1 MKRRGQVGLLF
12 ACNRSRQAPCD
23 AGWYSGIY
31 GEECKSECDLLRVR
45 VIAINDRVPW
55 HAFQSDRE
63 VRANEGVKMPEIVN
77 LTADF
82 EKQTFNFADTD
93 RLIKLA
99 YLPRLIN
106 DLKPLKTM
114 AGPTRLELAT
124 SGVTVRSLHLTKTY
138 QIVKNK
144 AF

>member
-1 MKRRGQVGLLF
+1 
-12 ACNRSRQAPCD
+12 
-23 AGWYSGIY
+23 
-31 GEECKSECDLLRVR
+31 
-45 VIAINDRVPW
+45 
-55 HAFQSDRE
+55 
-63 VRANEGVKMPEIVN
+63 MPEIVN

-124 SGVTVRSLHLTKTY
+124 SGVTVRSLHPTIAY

-144 AF
+144 PF